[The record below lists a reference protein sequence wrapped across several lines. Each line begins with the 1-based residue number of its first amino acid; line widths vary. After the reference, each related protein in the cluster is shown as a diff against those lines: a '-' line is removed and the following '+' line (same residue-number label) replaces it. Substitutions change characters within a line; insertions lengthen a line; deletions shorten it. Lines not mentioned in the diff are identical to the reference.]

1 MLFAIDDREKISVY
15 EHKNVK
21 AYVREG
27 TSDSFIVEEVLGG
40 EYNKLNIQ
48 EGDVVADFGLN
59 IGIFA
64 CWASMRGAKEV
75 WGYEPDEDNFELAKR
90 NVDLNGFANRC
101 KLFNDAVVGN
111 DDTTRRFS
119 VNVKKNKAAHSLV
132 TKRGRDTCI
141 VTCRN
146 FNTVL
151 EEMRPTV
158 IKMDIEGGEL
168 EILRNLKPG
177 ILSGVREFIMEFH
190 HAHLNDIGSEVIFKE
205 VIDIMQNHF
214 DTVKYRAEPNG
225 AWVSNIYCYN
235 EN

>member
-1 MLFAIDDREKISVY
+1 MLFELDDREKISIF
-15 EHKNVK
+15 EHKNIK

-27 TSDSFIVEEVLGG
+27 TSDSFIVKEIMGG
-40 EYNKLNIQ
+40 EYHHLNIQ

-64 CWASMRGAKEV
+64 CWASMKGAKEV

-90 NVDLNGFANRC
+90 NVELNGFADKC

-111 DDTTRRFS
+111 DDKMRRFS
-119 VNVKKNKAAHSLV
+119 VNLKKNKAAHSLV
-132 TKRGRDTCI
+132 AKRGRDTST
-141 VTCRN
+141 VTCQN

-151 EEMRPTV
+151 DEMRPDI

-177 ILSGVREFIMEFH
+177 ILSSAREFIMEFH
-190 HAHLNDIGSEVIFKE
+190 HAHLNDIGSEVLFRE
-205 VIDIMQNHF
+205 VIDIMQNNY
-214 DTVKYRAEPNG
+214 DVVKYRAEPKG
-225 AWVSNIYCYN
+225 AWVSNIFCYN
-235 EN
+235 EK